1 MRKKHWKKN
10 AGEKKLSANR
20 YQFIMGFSELG
31 GPVGSADTQIAYP
44 QQFKDG
50 YPAGT
55 NTALRVCYRSLLH
68 RFPQMQ
74 KINDSA
80 YVVYGFNKKKKKYF
94 ANLVRQHCI
103 GK

>member
-1 MRKKHWKKN
+1 M
-10 AGEKKLSANR
+10 
-20 YQFIMGFSELG
+20 
-31 GPVGSADTQIAYP
+31 GSADTQIAYP
-44 QQFKDG
+44 QQFKDE

-80 YVVYGFNKKKKKYF
+80 YVICGFIKEKQILHKFGQATLYRQKRKNGKMCNSQRIENKMNCPK
-94 ANLVRQHCI
+94 V
-103 GK
+103 

>member
-1 MRKKHWKKN
+1 
-10 AGEKKLSANR
+10 
-20 YQFIMGFSELG
+20 MGNLWEARILKSPIPTSLRM
-31 GPVGSADTQIAYP
+31 
-44 QQFKDG
+44 K

-80 YVVYGFNKKKKKYF
+80 YAICGFIKKTDT
-94 ANLVRQHCI
+94 LQI
-103 GK
+103 